1 MLTVII
7 GQNLLSSVFIFT
19 YRVKILWSFHHG
31 FTLTSSHL
39 SVCFHHTS
47 QKTTVCPLKF
57 MDFTT
62 NAASNSPELNNL
74 IWQPELNCW
83 CSLYSSVLVW
93 GLHLTVMG
101 RASEA
106 LALSTPSPN
115 HNVSWWLIA
124 SAPLMTHA
132 WLLQSHLLHHTQ
144 EITET
149 FLFILFLSKLLS
161 HKSRP
166 ME

>member
-83 CSLYSSVLVW
+83 CIFFCTSLRAPPDRHGQGIRGPCTINPLPQSQCFLVVDS
-93 GLHLTVMG
+93 LSATNDSHMTVTV
-101 RASEA
+101 
-106 LALSTPSPN
+106 TPT
-115 HNVSWWLIA
+115 
-124 SAPLMTHA
+124 APYTRDH
-132 WLLQSHLLHHTQ
+132 WN
-144 EITET
+144 
-149 FLFILFLSKLLS
+149 ILVYII
-161 HKSRP
+161 P
-166 ME
+166 